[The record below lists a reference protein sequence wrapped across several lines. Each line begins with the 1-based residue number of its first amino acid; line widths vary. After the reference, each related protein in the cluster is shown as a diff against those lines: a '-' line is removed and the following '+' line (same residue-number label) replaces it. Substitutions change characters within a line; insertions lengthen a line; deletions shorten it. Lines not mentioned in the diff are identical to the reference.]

1 MLSILNIDS
10 LIDKNN
16 ILYLLPIYIL
26 SRIDMSQFFVFS
38 SGLITGA
45 YLAQNYNLP
54 DVKTKLNELMQQIKT
69 MEKEHNK
76 HDDNKTDNS
85 KK

>member
-1 MLSILNIDS
+1 MLSILNLNSI
-10 LIDKNN
+10 IDKNN

-26 SRIDMSQFFVFS
+26 NRIDMSQLFVFS

-54 DVKTKLNELMQQIKT
+54 DVKTKINEILDQMKT
-69 MEKEHNK
+69 MEKSHNK
-76 HDDNKTDNS
+76 NNDNNNNN
-85 KK
+85 

>member
-1 MLSILNIDS
+1 MLSILNLNSI
-10 LIDKNN
+10 IDKNN

-26 SRIDMSQFFVFS
+26 NRIDMSQLFVFS

-54 DVKTKLNELMQQIKT
+54 DVKTKINEILDQMKT
-69 MEKEHNK
+69 MEKSHNK
-76 HDDNKTDNS
+76 NNDNNDNN
-85 KK
+85 